1 MRGGAFELLD
11 LLPIIL
17 FVVFSIGLSIYG
29 TTRVNTR
36 VHTLLND
43 LPNSPT
49 SDINPIFQKLNDSN
63 DTLENTITFVIF
75 GLMLVSLVFSY
86 LVRHHPL
93 FIVAAI
99 FILVLTIIVATQV
112 KTAAEKIY
120 ANLPE
125 LQNYMTNASF
135 FWSHFVEIITVWGL
149 LNIVMMFLGAVK
161 LQEGGV

>member
-1 MRGGAFELLD
+1 MKGGAFEILD
-11 LLPIIL
+11 LLPVLL
-17 FVVFSIGLSIYG
+17 FVIFSVGLSIYG
-29 TTRVNTR
+29 TTRINSR
-36 VHTLLND
+36 VQTLLIG
-43 LPNSPT
+43 LPDSPT
-49 SDINPIFQKLNDSN
+49 NDINPIFDKLSDSN

-75 GLMLVSLVFSY
+75 GLMIVTLVFSY

-93 FIVAAI
+93 FIIAAI
-99 FILVLTIIVATQV
+99 FVLILTIIVATQV
-112 KTAAEKIY
+112 KTVAEKIY

-135 FWSHFVEIITVWGL
+135 FWSNFVEIVTVWGL